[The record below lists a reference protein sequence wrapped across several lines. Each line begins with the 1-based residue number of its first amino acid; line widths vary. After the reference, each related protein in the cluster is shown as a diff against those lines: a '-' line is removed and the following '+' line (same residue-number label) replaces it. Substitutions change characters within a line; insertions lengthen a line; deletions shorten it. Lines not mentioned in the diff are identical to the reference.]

1 MGKFLYNNSY
11 RPLTTPPFIST
22 CFQPVQLGF
31 MTLFDSEISPGTV
44 TSNINKKF
52 KFVSF
57 LPWYPGMPFFLW
69 ARFFSWAN
77 WRRSTVSDP
86 APRLGMIGVGV
97 GTTVPFKGHGTGWN
111 ALKKTKQP
119 TFLKSWRD
127 LRFLCLSI

>member
-1 MGKFLYNNSY
+1 M
-11 RPLTTPPFIST
+11 
-22 CFQPVQLGF
+22 
-31 MTLFDSEISPGTV
+31 
-44 TSNINKKF
+44 
-52 KFVSF
+52 
-57 LPWYPGMPFFLW
+57 
-69 ARFFSWAN
+69 
-77 WRRSTVSDP
+77 SDP